1 MPTAP
6 RASEFVRVSVACE
19 ASSRPQ
25 ARTLITTWQ
34 PTLNLRT
41 TVSELTRTATCHYDT
56 QGCST
61 GQTVTER

>member
-1 MPTAP
+1 M
-6 RASEFVRVSVACE
+6 SVACE